1 MNSQPQVD
9 RNKSGFKRTCTVFSL
24 TNQNI
29 SHPTKRKIRRD
40 GRKEKQQDRGGLG
53 VTGNRK
59 IEPMESY
66 HVGIMGLLYCSITVL
81 VLY

>member
-1 MNSQPQVD
+1 MYCVFTY
-9 RNKSGFKRTCTVFSL
+9 KSKTA
-24 TNQNI
+24 
-29 SHPTKRKIRRD
+29 HPTKRKIRREME
-40 GRKEKQQDRGGLG
+40 KEKQQDRGGLG